1 MQSSLLPK
9 TTTKKVEGGRQSP
22 ILSWDMKFA
31 LKVHDREADA
41 SRALGVLHSG
51 GCTCSCTIIKM
62 SESQVAGGED
72 PILVQPGHT
81 KKL

>member
-1 MQSSLLPK
+1 
-9 TTTKKVEGGRQSP
+9 
-22 ILSWDMKFA
+22 MKFA